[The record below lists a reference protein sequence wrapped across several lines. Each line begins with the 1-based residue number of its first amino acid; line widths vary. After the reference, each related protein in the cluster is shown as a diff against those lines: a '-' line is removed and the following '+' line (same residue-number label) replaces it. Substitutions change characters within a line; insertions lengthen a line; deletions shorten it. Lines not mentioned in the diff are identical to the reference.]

1 MSKRLAVFRASSV
14 VVLAIACGCALPT
27 TKKGATEA
35 PGADQMI
42 AGGGLA
48 PGKGATGAPFH
59 GLISNNS
66 GGLFGTVRGPSA
78 GLIANNAAGLISN
91 NSGGLISNN
100 SGGLISN
107 NSGGLISNNSG
118 GYRVAQTD
126 SRIIPYVKA
135 TITVYDAAGA
145 AIHTEVVTTDASG
158 NFQLKKV
165 KDSSALVYVQADYE
179 VEDRKVSLLA
189 AASAPRK
196 ADVQVLLNPA
206 TTFVGKKL
214 REMTTS
220 NMVSA
225 TTITPAT
232 INQLSDKVASVMGE
246 RAAVAAV
253 IFDGHKAA
261 LTFDNMVK
269 ESQDFQD
276 ALQKILTTNKA
287 GNVLAATKPVP
298 AGLATATPK
307 AGTSTKP
314 TTSPT
319 ATPSTAATATPST
332 PPANPPKATVFTLGK
347 APSGSTLAFSGT
359 TLYVGHGGGVD
370 KATVAGATS
379 TVNFTSEGTDAA
391 KAVFFDGADKYVLG
405 ATTIWKNGTA
415 ITLQNVTS
423 PVDFAVSGGFAYV
436 VSSNRHVVYKVDLA
450 TGNGTVLA
458 GQDGSGIYADGKG
471 TAAGFK
477 TPTGIALMGGA
488 LYVSDAG
495 NQSIRKVTLDGD
507 VSTYAGASNAP
518 GTLDGTGAGAKFTYP
533 GDVATDGAGNLYVV
547 DTSNNNVR
555 KIAAGGVV
563 TTLAGSGT
571 NKTQDGV
578 GAAASFSLPS
588 TVAFGKAGTAPAV
601 FVGHGDGTVRVLT
614 DW

>member
-78 GLIANNAAGLISN
+78 SLIANNAAGLISN

-118 GYRVAQTD
+118 GYRVAQSDT
-126 SRIIPYVKA
+126 RIIPYVKA
-135 TITVYDAAGA
+135 TITVYDATGA
-145 AIHTEVVTTDASG
+145 AVHTEVVTTDASG

-179 VEDRKVSLLA
+179 IDGQEVSLLA

-232 INQLSDKVASVMGE
+232 ISQLSDKVASVMGE

-261 LTFDNMVK
+261 QTFDNMVK

-276 ALQKILTTNKA
+276 ALQKIITNNKA
-287 GNVLAATKPVP
+287 GNILAATKPAPTGV
-298 AGLATATPK
+298 ATATPK

-314 TTSPT
+314 TTAPT
-319 ATPSTAATATPST
+319 ATPSTNATATPST
-332 PPANPPKATVFTLGK
+332 PPANPPKATVFTLGQ
-347 APSGSTLAFSGT
+347 APAGSALAFSGT
-359 TLYVGHGGGVD
+359 TLYAGHGGGVD
-370 KATVAGATS
+370 KATVSGATS
-379 TVNFTSEGTDAA
+379 TVNFASEGTDAA
-391 KAVFFDGADKYVLG
+391 KAVVFDGADKYVLG
-405 ATTIWKNGTA
+405 ATTISKNGTA
-415 ITLQNVTS
+415 VTLQNVTS

-436 VSSNRHVVYKVDLA
+436 VSGTRHVIYKVDLA
-450 TGNGTVLA
+450 TGASTVLA
-458 GQDGSGIYADGKG
+458 GQDGTGVYADGKG

-477 TPTGIALMGGA
+477 TLTGITLMGGA
-488 LYVSDAG
+488 LYVSDSG

-507 VSTYAGASNAP
+507 VTTYAGASNAP
-518 GTLDGTGAGAKFTYP
+518 GTVDGTGAAAKFTYP
-533 GDVATDGAGNLYVV
+533 GDVTTDGAGNLYVV

-588 TVAFGKAGTAPAV
+588 TITFGKAGTASAI
-601 FVGHGDGTVRVLT
+601 FVGQGNGSVRVLT